1 MKSVCDISGQNKIS
15 NNIIQC
21 RGYNL
26 GQNKWEIYTS
36 PPPEIKDGK
45 MGCYGFCVASS
56 LIWGRWGGGGVGFAF
71 AVPCYFVQDCS
82 FQENCKYYVCAS
94 TIYKHSKSLY
104 DTKHYCLLT

>member
-1 MKSVCDISGQNKIS
+1 MG
-15 NNIIQC
+15 
-21 RGYNL
+21 NL
-26 GQNKWEIYTS
+26 YLPSPRNQGWENGVLWLLCGFIL
-36 PPPEIKDGK
+36 DLGK
-45 MGCYGFCVASS
+45 V
-56 LIWGRWGGGGVGFAF
+56 GGGGVGFAF